1 MRQPILTL
9 LYALLLKASSSRHS
23 SRKGDKSDKNP
34 PFSPNPNPT
43 LIGKGD
49 KSPRSVPQK
58 GRHSR
63 TNSAGEGSREGS
75 REGSPRLRAVDKR
88 RESSDGEGS
97 SVPTRLTLILT
108 LIGRQRL
115 LCIHTRPPA
124 PRLAGLQEKRQR
136 FGLRPEYPSR
146 LPVVSGEFGRPSRG
160 PAGRVQPR
168 RRRQG
173 LRGRERGERGQ

>member
-63 TNSAGEGSREGS
+63 TNSAGEGS
-75 REGSPRLRAVDKR
+75 PRLRAVDKR

-97 SVPTRLTLILT
+97 SIPTRLTLILT
-108 LIGRQRL
+108 RIGRQRL
-115 LCIHTRPPA
+115 LCIHTRTPA

-146 LPVVSGEFGRPSRG
+146 LPVVSGEFGRPS
-160 PAGRVQPR
+160 
-168 RRRQG
+168 
-173 LRGRERGERGQ
+173 